1 MEKSAP
7 SERQLRRE
15 VFEKDMR
22 WLMGDARGRR
32 LMLRL
37 LSDIGL
43 YRSTYDPVVKD
54 AVQMMLFKEGQKNIG
69 YKILDEINRICPEDY
84 FVMLKEGKTN
94 G

>member
-32 LMLRL
+32 LVLKL
-37 LSDIGL
+37 LGDIGL
-43 YRSTYDPVVKD
+43 YKSTYDPALKD
-54 AVQMMLFKEGQKNIG
+54 AVQLMLFREGQKNIG
-69 YKILDEINRICPEDY
+69 YRILSEINRICPEDY
-84 FVMLKEGKTN
+84 FVMLKEGQNN